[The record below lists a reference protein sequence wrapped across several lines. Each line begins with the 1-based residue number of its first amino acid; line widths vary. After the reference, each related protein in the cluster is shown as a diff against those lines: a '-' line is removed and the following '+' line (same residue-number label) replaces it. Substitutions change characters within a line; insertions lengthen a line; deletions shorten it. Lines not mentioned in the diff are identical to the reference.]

1 MTTYFSQK
9 EFAAVRA
16 EIIGMAA
23 VRWLALSGNP
33 LTATEAT
40 KLDETLES
48 FFKSIEHR
56 SFHGHHNAAWAP
68 GAE

>member
-16 EIIGMAA
+16 EIIGLAA
-23 VRWLALSGNP
+23 VRWLALSGKP

-40 KLDETLES
+40 KLALYAIVITMMV
-48 FFKSIEHR
+48 
-56 SFHGHHNAAWAP
+56 
-68 GAE
+68 